1 MNSCYTEALCQQH
14 CGQVSACFETN
25 NSHINDSTVVNGFTP
40 ATVASEFGIDGNVNL
55 DRLTIVLRDST
66 PEGAINHYTDSRI
79 AARESEYL
87 CAQISSHITAVCNGE
102 IVDFESVVVFDLY
115 IKPERLDVL
124 LQRTVVAPRN
134 SDTPSPRFN
143 QARPQ

>member
-1 MNSCYTEALCQQH
+1 MTDVNSCHIEAFCQQQ

-25 NSHINDSTVVNGFTP
+25 NSHINGDTVVNGFAP
-40 ATVASEFGIDGNVNL
+40 ATVASEFDIDGNANL

-66 PEGAINHYTDSRI
+66 LEGAINHYTDSRI

-102 IVDFESVVVFDLY
+102 IVDFESVTVFDVHVNSDG
-115 IKPERLDVL
+115 PDL
-124 LQRTVVAPRN
+124 LLRRTVVAYVKVIFYCRY
-134 SDTPSPRFN
+134 F
-143 QARPQ
+143 

>member
-1 MNSCYTEALCQQH
+1 M
-14 CGQVSACFETN
+14 
-25 NSHINDSTVVNGFTP
+25 VNGFAP
-40 ATVASEFGIDGNVNL
+40 ATVASEFGIDGNANL

-66 PEGAINHYTDSRI
+66 PEGAINHYTDSRVV
-79 AARESEYL
+79 ARESEYL
-87 CAQISSHITAVCNGE
+87 CAQMVSHITAVRNKE

-115 IKPERLDVL
+115 IKPEGLDVL
-124 LQRTVVAPRN
+124 VQRTVVAPRN

>member
-1 MNSCYTEALCQQH
+1 M
-14 CGQVSACFETN
+14 
-25 NSHINDSTVVNGFTP
+25 VNGFTP
-40 ATVASEFGIDGNVNL
+40 ATVASEFGIDGNANL

-102 IVDFESVVVFDLY
+102 IVDFESVVVFDMHVT
-115 IKPERLDVL
+115 PGGSDAL
-124 LQRTVVAPRN
+124 LRRTAVAYVTVIFYCRY
-134 SDTPSPRFN
+134 F
-143 QARPQ
+143 

>member
-1 MNSCYTEALCQQH
+1 MNSCHIEAFCQQQ
-14 CGQVSACFETN
+14 CGHVSACFETN
-25 NSHINDSTVVNGFTP
+25 NSHINDGTVVNGFAP
-40 ATVASEFGIDGNVNL
+40 ATVASEFDIDGNANL

-102 IVDFESVVVFDLY
+102 IVDFESVVVFDVHVT
-115 IKPERLDVL
+115 PGGPDVL
-124 LQRTVVAPRN
+124 LRQTVVAYVTVIFYCRY
-134 SDTPSPRFN
+134 F
-143 QARPQ
+143 

>member
-1 MNSCYTEALCQQH
+1 MNSCHTEALCQQQ

-25 NSHINDSTVVNGFTP
+25 NSHINGGTAINVFAP
-40 ATVASEFGIDGNVNL
+40 ATVASEFDIDGNVNL

-87 CAQISSHITAVCNGE
+87 CAQMVSHITAVRNKE
-102 IVDFESVVVFDLY
+102 IVDFESVVVFDVHVT
-115 IKPERLDVL
+115 PGEPDVL
-124 LQRTVVAPRN
+124 LRRTAVAYVTVIFYCRY
-134 SDTPSPRFN
+134 F
-143 QARPQ
+143 

>member
-1 MNSCYTEALCQQH
+1 MTDVNSCDIEALCQQH

-25 NSHINDSTVVNGFTP
+25 NSHINDGTVVNGFTP
-40 ATVASEFGIDGNVNL
+40 ATVASEFGIDGNANL

-102 IVDFESVVVFDLY
+102 IVDFESVVVFDMHVT
-115 IKPERLDVL
+115 PGGSDAL
-124 LQRTVVAPRN
+124 LRRTAVAYVTVIFYCRY
-134 SDTPSPRFN
+134 F
-143 QARPQ
+143 

>member
-1 MNSCYTEALCQQH
+1 M
-14 CGQVSACFETN
+14 
-25 NSHINDSTVVNGFTP
+25 VNGFAP
-40 ATVASEFGIDGNVNL
+40 ATVASEFDIDGNANL

-102 IVDFESVVVFDLY
+102 IVDFESVVVFDVHVT
-115 IKPERLDVL
+115 PGGPDVL
-124 LQRTVVAPRN
+124 LRQTVVAYVTVIFYCRY
-134 SDTPSPRFN
+134 F
-143 QARPQ
+143 